1 MATIEPAA
9 GGRARR
15 NRRDNA
21 ELRDMLNQI
30 DDEGWD
36 GATGSRLLTVIREA
50 IARPLA
56 VAAGLR
62 GTAAS
67 QAEASAWAA
76 VWEELALR
84 HVRSADEPWGVI
96 WQVARHAIAN
106 EVIAARYGTNPR
118 RAWDVANSVGTRHS
132 RQLVGLDVLDWHPRG
147 AVDDDVATR
156 LDFKIS
162 FATAVI
168 ALQEAGWSPDEA
180 ARIVAT
186 VAGLPYPG
194 EASTGAGVAGWRTM
208 ASHLE
213 LPPWQ
218 ARRLCIVLLG
228 TATWPGLLAR
238 MVHEG
243 PGARHRPAMQAAL
256 RSTRHRRLRSPVLT
270 ALRADD
276 VYAPGY
282 PQLAAG

>member
-1 MATIEPAA
+1 MATIHTANDRS
-9 GGRARR
+9 GRARR
-15 NRRDNA
+15 DG
-21 ELRDMLNQI
+21 EHLRTMLDQI
-30 DDEGWD
+30 DNEGWE
-36 GATGSRLLTVIREA
+36 GPTATRLLTVIREDV
-50 IARPLA
+50 ARPLA
-56 VAAGLR
+56 VKAGLR
-62 GTAAS
+62 GAEAS
-67 QAEASAWAA
+67 QAEATAWAA

-84 HVRSADEPWGVI
+84 DVRAAQEPWGVI

-106 EVIAARYGTNPR
+106 EVIATRYGTNPR
-118 RAWDVANSVGTRHS
+118 RAWDVANGVGTRHG
-132 RQLVGLDVLDWHPRG
+132 RQLVGLDVLDWHARG
-147 AVDDDVATR
+147 AVDDDVATQ
-156 LDFKIS
+156 LDFKIA

-168 ALQEAGWSPDEA
+168 ALRDAGWLPDEA

-194 EASTGAGVAGWRTM
+194 ESATGAGVGGWRTM
-208 ASHLE
+208 ASLLG

-218 ARRLCIVLLG
+218 ARRLCVVLLG
-228 TATWPGLLAR
+228 TPTWPGLLAR

-243 PGARHRPAMQAAL
+243 PGARCTPAMRAAL

-276 VYAPGY
+276 EYAPAC